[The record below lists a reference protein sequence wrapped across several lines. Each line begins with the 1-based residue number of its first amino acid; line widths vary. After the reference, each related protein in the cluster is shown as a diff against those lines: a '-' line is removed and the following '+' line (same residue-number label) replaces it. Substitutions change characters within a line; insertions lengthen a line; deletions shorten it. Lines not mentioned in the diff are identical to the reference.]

1 MRQHFWDEQEPA
13 DLDTVAT
20 VTDDPLALPPPA
32 RGRVYR
38 GGRRVRLGD
47 ASPGGRLRLD
57 ALARYLQDVSNDD
70 TRDGELDDDGWVVR
84 RTALRVARLPVIGE
98 ELVLETF
105 CSGIGG
111 RWAERRVR
119 VQGDQGGAVE
129 AVSLW
134 VHVDMATGRPTPLTP
149 PFFTL
154 YGEAAA
160 GRTVRARL
168 THPDPPADAGE
179 RRPWPLRATDF
190 DVMSHMNNAAY
201 WAPVEEE
208 LWRRRDLRAPL
219 GAELEFRVAIE
230 PGDAVE
236 VVRQD
241 GEGDVRLWL
250 VRQGAVVCAT
260 AHLWRR
266 S

>member
-134 VHVDMATGRPTPLTP
+134 VHVDMATGRLTPPTP

-160 GRTVRARL
+160 GRTVPPRL
-168 THPDPPADAGE
+168 A
-179 RRPWPLRATDF
+179 
-190 DVMSHMNNAAY
+190 
-201 WAPVEEE
+201 
-208 LWRRRDLRAPL
+208 
-219 GAELEFRVAIE
+219 
-230 PGDAVE
+230 
-236 VVRQD
+236 
-241 GEGDVRLWL
+241 
-250 VRQGAVVCAT
+250 
-260 AHLWRR
+260 
-266 S
+266 